1 MPDKTDPSKEN
12 GSKDS
17 KPAPHPGSPKAIA
30 IPWAGG
36 PFQGF
41 KKGEEV
47 TLAIRSMPDQAIPVF
62 SDEAAV
68 HNWVI
73 AQRSDTGVFPDEQ
86 ESVVFYVR
94 SGTRGVLTRLK
105 KFEIDSHSWTEAA
118 KIRLSDGSKRAGWVS
133 LGMIFN
139 PRLEKLIEERRSRSE
154 EKES

>member
-1 MPDKTDPSKEN
+1 MPDKTDPSKES

-17 KPAPHPGSPKAIA
+17 KRAPNPGERKAFTIA
-30 IPWAGG
+30 WAPSG
-36 PFQGF
+36 PFLGF

-62 SDEAAV
+62 REEAAV

-73 AQRSDTGVFPDEQ
+73 AKRSDTGVFPDEQ

-94 SGTRGVLTRLK
+94 SGTRAVIMRLK
-105 KFEIDSHSWTEAA
+105 KFEIDSQSWTEAA

-139 PRLEKLIEERRSRSE
+139 PRLEKLIEEWRSRSGE
-154 EKES
+154 Q